1 MINKFNVIVSYPLI
15 ILFLFLTTTHASPLS
30 FTGNGLDSDLLP
42 GVPVCVPPQASSLL
56 TGKYPKSAVT
66 TKQTG
71 KDCTKYGDPPAK
83 ILNQL
88 ESLPT
93 GLQDLITICH
103 GQIINGTDNTGKMRS
118 LCFYANPAST
128 KEKPLPLLIW
138 LHPSAVQTTLS
149 FPLTGLDNV
158 RQTQS
163 LNNEDPSRLGFSY
176 VLPLGRNTEHYYPI
190 PDNNTP
196 GWDNWYRNF
205 DRSSGNL
212 NADVDWIDQSIAY
225 AKKNVPYDS
234 QRVFMSGWSNGAA
247 MAEIYALN
255 TDGIAAASVYSAPD
269 PYRDSQDP
277 CTQVPYPKFATP
289 IQDVHNSC
297 DIIGICTT
305 GKYFNDDLRKRYPNL
320 NKSIVVIDPLT
331 AAVKSRDENAQCD
344 PACQG
349 TCAVTTGTVAHL
361 RWPSN
366 RNTDTIFAFMKKNP
380 LPASGTWGA
389 PH

>member
-1 MINKFNVIVSYPLI
+1 MMYINKLSFTLAS
-15 ILFLFLTTTHASPLS
+15 ILFSSNAVLSSPLS
-30 FTGNGLDSDLLP
+30 FSAGGLDSDLLP
-42 GVPVCVPPQASSLL
+42 GVPICVPPQGSSAL
-56 TGKYPKSAVT
+56 TGKYPQSAVT

-71 KDCTKYGDPPAK
+71 KDCTQYGDPPAK
-83 ILNQL
+83 ILTPL

-93 GLQDLITICH
+93 GLQDLIDICH
-103 GQIINGTDNTGKMRS
+103 GEIINGTDNTGKMRS
-118 LCFYANPAST
+118 ACFYANPSST
-128 KEKPLPLLIW
+128 KDKPLPLLLW

-149 FPLTGLDNV
+149 FPLTGIDEV
-158 RQTQS
+158 RTTQS
-163 LNNEDPSRLGFSY
+163 LNDQDPSRLGFSY
-176 VLPLGRNTEHYYPI
+176 ILPLGRNTIHQYPI

-205 DRSSGNL
+205 DRSSPDL
-212 NADVDWIDQSIAY
+212 NADADWIDKSIQY
-225 AKKNVPYDS
+225 AKSHIPTDN
-234 QRVFMSGWSNGAA
+234 QRIFMSGWSNGAA

-289 IQDVHNSC
+289 TRDLHNQC

-305 GKYFNDDLRKRYPNL
+305 GKYFNDDLRKRYPSL
-320 NKSIVVIDPLT
+320 KKSIVVIDVLT
-331 AAVKSRDENAQCD
+331 TAVTSRDDKAQCD

-349 TCAVTTGTVAHL
+349 NCAVTTGSAAHL
-361 RWPSN
+361 RWPSA
-366 RNTDTIFAFMKKNP
+366 RNTDTIFAFLKQNP